1 MHALLDCDSNSRSP
15 QGCAVTL
22 LHELVRVG
30 MVTGMSAGLPSSKLR
45 FDWYHSLLM
54 LSTSVKVDQMA
65 RMIGS
70 ELSQQSALLRWE
82 YETSLAKLVQ
92 RFVPE
97 LANVALCDPDVAEA
111 TNLEWSTKQLGW
123 LLEGAFISRLT
134 LFRTMVLKLPPLQL

>member
-1 MHALLDCDSNSRSP
+1 
-15 QGCAVTL
+15 
-22 LHELVRVG
+22 
-30 MVTGMSAGLPSSKLR
+30 MSAGLPSSKLR

-65 RMIGS
+65 KMIGC
-70 ELSQQSALLRWE
+70 ELSQQSASLRWD

-97 LANVALCDPDVAEA
+97 LANVAQFDPDVAEA

-134 LFRTMVLKLPPLQL
+134 LFRTKVFKLPPLQL